1 MCNFKCTMEGTV
13 LRLFYSQVI
22 SRTRLSVAA
31 TCPMN
36 LALFPMD
43 RQVCSLIFQSSAHPN
58 NEVKYRWKNQTD
70 LQFVQGIEYQ
80 DKMMPGLRLLGY
92 KLGMETSLPDQLTKG
107 VYDQLIVDLVLE
119 RPLGYYLWEV
129 ICHFHLH
136 SYIQFT

>member
-1 MCNFKCTMEGTV
+1 M
-13 LRLFYSQVI
+13 I

-70 LQFVQGIEYQ
+70 LKFVQGIEYQ

-92 KLGMETSLPDQLTKG
+92 KLGMETSLPDQLTAG

-129 ICHFHLH
+129 KYHCHLY
-136 SYIQFT
+136 SYTCTA

>member
-1 MCNFKCTMEGTV
+1 
-13 LRLFYSQVI
+13 
-22 SRTRLSVAA
+22 
-31 TCPMN
+31 MN

-136 SYIQFT
+136 PYIQLQCII

>member
-1 MCNFKCTMEGTV
+1 MCNVKYAIGTKF
-13 LRLFYSQVI
+13 FYLKVI

-43 RQVCSLIFQSSAHPN
+43 RQVCSLVFQSSAHPN
-58 NEVKYRWKNQTD
+58 DEVKYRWKNETD

-92 KLGMETSLPDQLTKG
+92 KLRMETSLPDQLTAG
-107 VYDQLIVDLVLE
+107 VYDQLIVDAEILSSFQLN
-119 RPLGYYLWEV
+119 
-129 ICHFHLH
+129 
-136 SYIQFT
+136 

>member
-1 MCNFKCTMEGTV
+1 
-13 LRLFYSQVI
+13 
-22 SRTRLSVAA
+22 
-31 TCPMN
+31 MN

-136 SYIQFT
+136 SYVQFNPLENIYFNFKAH